1 MRKRVNTE
9 KKPTDIFEI
18 LSHQGHLTPKLEE
31 ILVEEEVKQKRR
43 KRLEELTRR
52 NLNPQKRAKY
62 AE

>member
-31 ILVEEEVKQKRR
+31 ILVEEEVKQKRK
-43 KRLEELTRR
+43 KRLEELT
-52 NLNPQKRAKY
+52 KKSSK
-62 AE
+62 